1 MEEITRNEV
10 WFGYDDLET
19 SEDSITIDFPNVSGM
34 GWKSYDHKHQQEY
47 EVNYESKNKK
57 TNY

>member
-1 MEEITRNEV
+1 MEEITRKEV

-19 SEDSITIDFPNVSGM
+19 TEDSITIDFPNVSGM

-47 EVNYESKNKK
+47 EVNYEI
-57 TNY
+57 